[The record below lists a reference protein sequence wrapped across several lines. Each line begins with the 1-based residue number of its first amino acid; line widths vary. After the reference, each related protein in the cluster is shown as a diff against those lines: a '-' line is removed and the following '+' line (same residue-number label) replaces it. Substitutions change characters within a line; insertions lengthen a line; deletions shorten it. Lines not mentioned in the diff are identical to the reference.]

1 MRNQE
6 TLGTIWDVTE
16 EFWERIEPIILE
28 KDPPKTRGRTR
39 LQYGPGINPLSR
51 RGCNQNHRQL
61 GDNS

>member
-28 KDPPKTRGRTR
+28 KDPNPRPEAARGYNMA
-39 LQYGPGINPLSR
+39 LVSI
-51 RGCNQNHRQL
+51 H
-61 GDNS
+61 